1 MADELNPKNSAEPR
15 SPLKAP
21 GGKLKVGEKA
31 ATDPAGGLGNGATMV
46 ITTEDPIEIQFL
58 GVEDFQP
65 PKRIYAEGKW
75 TPISDS
81 LENLEQRATG
91 TELATQI
98 ILKVVFDPDNYGD
111 IVDNAGKN
119 DCGIVLTM
127 GDTGVYTLTG
137 GISKVSVDEFGADE
151 VLSAEI
157 TIEVDAGW
165 TYLYTPP
172 A

>member
-1 MADELNPKNSAEPR
+1 MHGLVPSFYRSA
-15 SPLKAP
+15 
-21 GGKLKVGEKA
+21 
-31 ATDPAGGLGNGATMV
+31 
-46 ITTEDPIEIQFL
+46 
-58 GVEDFQP
+58 VESCDV
-65 PKRIYAEGKW
+65 
-75 TPISDS
+75 DH
-81 LENLEQRATG
+81 L
-91 TELATQI
+91 
-98 ILKVVFDPDNYGD
+98 GD